1 MLMWNC
7 YADILKATGDSCFG
21 IRCANAG
28 WKHPLNDVFLSF
40 FSQKTLFF
48 SFAYPFFFLS
58 LQTATVNRGRL
69 LYHQFRDVTGNQCKN
84 ENEKQTA
91 KPPKKHGMTTCDVPL
106 VLSARQM
113 PLSINVYVR
122 KGRSMLVS
130 HACNLQS

>member
-1 MLMWNC
+1 MWNGSA
-7 YADILKATGDSCFG
+7 YLVKAAGDSCFG
-21 IRCANAG
+21 IKGAKKDS
-28 WKHPLNDVFLSF
+28 KHSPNNVFLSF

-69 LYHQFRDVTGNQCKN
+69 LYHQFMDVTGNQCKN
-84 ENEKQTA
+84 ESEKQTA

-113 PLSINVYVR
+113 PLSVNHYVR